1 MEVLSPA
8 GSKDAL
14 RAALRGGADAV
25 YLGGKMF
32 GARRF
37 AQNFSDGELRAAVRA
52 CHQQGMKVYATV
64 NTLIKED
71 ELSIV
76 ASHIDMLSSIDMDAV
91 IVQDRGLLRMIKER
105 TDMSVHASTQMG
117 VHSPEDA
124 QWAENYG
131 MDRAILSRELT
142 LEEVKKIRC
151 ATHIGLEVFVHGA
164 LCYCFSGQCLFSSL
178 LGGRVG
184 NRGMCAQP
192 CRKRYAM
199 KGNEAFFLSTADLF
213 SIGAIPDL
221 LKVGID
227 SIKIEGRLRSPTYVY
242 LATLTYKKAVEQCD
256 QWPG

>member
-37 AQNFSDGELRAAVRA
+37 AQNFSDGELRAAVRT
-52 CHQQGMKVYATV
+52 CHQHGMKVYATV

-71 ELSIV
+71 ELSIA

-105 TDMSVHASTQMG
+105 TDMRVHASTQMG

-124 QWAENYG
+124 QWAENNG

-142 LEEVKKIRC
+142 LDEVKTNQMRHSYRTGGLCTWGPMLLFFWSMSLLITVGRKIR
-151 ATHIGLEVFVHGA
+151 E
-164 LCYCFSGQCLFSSL
+164 
-178 LGGRVG
+178 
-184 NRGMCAQP
+184 
-192 CRKRYAM
+192 
-199 KGNEAFFLSTADLF
+199 
-213 SIGAIPDL
+213 
-221 LKVGID
+221 
-227 SIKIEGRLRSPTYVY
+227 
-242 LATLTYKKAVEQCD
+242 
-256 QWPG
+256 